1 MQCIYNRSVSELMSF
16 VPLLL
21 FVCFCYLGATRPFV
35 LAVLFVAFLLLGRMV
50 VGSVDR
56 FLGLIVFVVYV
67 GGALVLFSYCLILTP
82 LQETLTSFS
91 T

>member
-1 MQCIYNRSVSELMSF
+1 MTF
-16 VPLLL
+16 VPLML
-21 FVCFCYLGATRPFV
+21 FVCFCYMGATRPFI
-35 LAVLFVAFLLLGRMV
+35 LAVLFVAILLLGRLV

-67 GGALVLFSYCLILTP
+67 GGALVLFSYCFILTP
-82 LQETLTSFS
+82 LQESLTSFS